1 MSQQVLDT
9 RRPVQAVRRHK
20 ILVVIVAAVGLLF
33 GVAYA
38 VVEPPMLSSTALIL
52 LPAAAPS
59 VATEVIVAESDP
71 VLSSALP
78 SVSPRMSVTQLR
90 KDLRIKSLSS
100 YVISVTARGK
110 TAADAEATANSVAQ
124 SFVTAVT
131 PRYSLVGHVV
141 ARILEGASPAT
152 GASLLLSL
160 LSTALIGLLAGA
172 LAGVI
177 VALVISRNDRRL
189 RERDEIANAI
199 GLPVLASFPVLHPAA
214 AADWTRL
221 LEEYRPKVV
230 DAWQMHSA
238 LKHLGVVGHTLGHPW
253 YTGDGGPASLTILS
267 LSSDPGALALG
278 PQLAV
283 FAASQG
289 VPTALVVGSQQDTDA
304 TALLRTACT
313 APPGSSKRPDLL
325 QVIESGSVSTPLPD
339 RVLTVVVTV
348 VDGQEPR
355 IPETMRTTA
364 TVIGVSAGM
373 ATATQL
379 AQAAVTAAV
388 DGREITGIFV
398 ADPEAADRTN
408 GRVPVPARRRSRI
421 GSSGLTNEI
430 RR

>member
-1 MSQQVLDT
+1 MSQQALDM

-20 ILVVIVAAVGLLF
+20 ILVVIAAAVGLLF

-38 VVEPPMLSSTALIL
+38 VVESPMLSSTALIL
-52 LPAAAPS
+52 LPASAPS

-71 VLSSALP
+71 VLSAALP

-90 KDLRIKSLSS
+90 NDIHVKSLSS
-100 YVISVTARGK
+100 YVISVTAEGK
-110 TAADAEATANSVAQ
+110 TAADAEATANAVAN
-124 SFVTAVT
+124 SYVTAVT

-141 ARILEGASPAT
+141 ARILQSASPAT

-160 LSTALIGLLAGA
+160 LSSALIGLLAGA
-172 LAGVI
+172 LVGVI
-177 VALVISRNDRRL
+177 AVLVISRNDRRL

-199 GLPVLASFPVLHPAA
+199 GVPILASVPVLHPAA

-253 YTGDGGPASLTILS
+253 YTADGRSASLTILS

-304 TALLRTACT
+304 TALLRTACA
-313 APPGSSKRPDLL
+313 APRGSSKRPDLL
-325 QVIESGSVSTPLPD
+325 QVIESGSASKPLPD

-364 TVIGVSAGM
+364 TVIGVSAGL

-379 AQAAVTAAV
+379 AQAAVTAAG
-388 DGREITGIFV
+388 DGREVSGIFV
-398 ADPEAADRTN
+398 ADPDAADRTN
-408 GRVPVPARRRSRI
+408 GRVPVPARRRPPV